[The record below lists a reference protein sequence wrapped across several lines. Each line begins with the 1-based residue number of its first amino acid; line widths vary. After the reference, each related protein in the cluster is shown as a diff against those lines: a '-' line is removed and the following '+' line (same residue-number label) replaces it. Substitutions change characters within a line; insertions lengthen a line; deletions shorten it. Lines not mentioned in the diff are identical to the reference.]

1 MCEVVTQQYLYVHHI
16 YFFCLVF
23 KKFNSFFSEFCALHI
38 AQIIH
43 ISNRQHGIL
52 VLMFLLKTCEKLVA
66 ECTCFLLQFNEVG
79 RKDVDFSLP
88 CRIDLGLI
96 FHQSEGF
103 TVALHTVEP
112 CKVH

>member
-1 MCEVVTQQYLYVHHI
+1 MCEVVTQQYLYVHDI

-23 KKFNSFFSEFCALHI
+23 KNFNSFFSEFCSLHI

-52 VLMFLLKTCEKLVA
+52 VLIFLLKTFA